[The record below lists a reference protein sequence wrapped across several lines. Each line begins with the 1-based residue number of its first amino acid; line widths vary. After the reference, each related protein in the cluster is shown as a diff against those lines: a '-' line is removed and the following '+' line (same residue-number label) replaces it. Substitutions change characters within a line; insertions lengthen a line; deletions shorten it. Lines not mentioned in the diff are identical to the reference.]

1 MANSKSALKRIRQN
15 ENRRERNRAARTRMR
30 SAVKQVRRALEA
42 GDVEK
47 AEQLLPEAI
56 RILDVTARK
65 KVVHANMAA
74 RSKSRLVQAVRRAR
88 AAS

>member
-15 ENRRERNRAARTRMR
+15 EKRRERNRAARTRMR

-65 KVVHANMAA
+65 NVVHANTVA
-74 RSKSRLVQAVRRAR
+74 RSKSRLIQAVRRAK
-88 AAS
+88 AS

>member
-15 ENRRERNRAARTRMR
+15 EKRRERNRAARTRMR

-42 GDVEK
+42 GDVDQ

-56 RILDVTARK
+56 RILDVSARK
-65 KVVHANMAA
+65 NVVHPNKAA
-74 RSKSRLVQAVRRAR
+74 RSKSRLIQAVRRAK
-88 AAS
+88 AS